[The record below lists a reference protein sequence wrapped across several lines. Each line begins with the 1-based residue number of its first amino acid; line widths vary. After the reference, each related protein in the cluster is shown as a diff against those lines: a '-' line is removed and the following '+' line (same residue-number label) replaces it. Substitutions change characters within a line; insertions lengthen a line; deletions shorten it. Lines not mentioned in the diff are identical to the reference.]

1 MTVKNEKQKAL
12 YGEREAEVLDLK
24 AQIRKL

>member
-1 MTVKNEKQKAL
+1 MNVKNEKQKVL

-24 AQIRKL
+24 EQIRKL